1 MRIIDKNTDFYD
13 YLQNAYRDNNVTFDR
28 TDSFLLTKDVIRAAL
43 GVQRKFNYLYRT
55 GKPEYQYIL
64 LQIGFSYWLFIVKIT
79 AVDNYRNVKTYDVDL
94 MTKWKNYDSPS
105 TIINLEVVN
114 FERKTVFG
122 KKNLEVGKK
131 YLMERAPI
139 LENAVRHK
147 EYEVHYNFCDYV
159 HLGDLKDRYYAQT
172 YRRIPLLK
180 ASGLS
185 QFLIPLEVYLSLEEH
200 FSHEKTSSERTT
212 SVGITD
218 KEKIENHGF
227 DVKTS
232 FRG

>member
-13 YLQNAYRDNNVTFDR
+13 YLQDIYRDNNITFDR
-28 TDSFLLTKDVIRAAL
+28 TDSFLLTKDIIRAAL
-43 GVQRKFNYLYRT
+43 GVQRNFDYLYRT

-64 LQIGFSYWLFIVKIT
+64 LQIGFSYWLFIVEIT
-79 AVDNYRNVKTYDVDL
+79 AVDNYRNVKTYNADL

-114 FERKTVFG
+114 FERKTIFG
-122 KKNLEVGKK
+122 KKSLGVDKE
-131 YLMERAPI
+131 YLMKRAPI
-139 LENAVRHK
+139 FEDAVRHK
-147 EYEVHYNFCDYV
+147 EYESHYNYCNYV
-159 HLGDLKDRYYAQT
+159 HLRDLKDRYYVQT
-172 YRRIPLLK
+172 YGRIPLLK

-200 FSHEKTSSERTT
+200 FSHEKTSNERTT

>member
-13 YLQNAYRDNNVTFDR
+13 YLQDIYRDNNITFDR
-28 TDSFLLTKDVIRAAL
+28 TDSFLLTKDIIRAAL
-43 GVQRKFNYLYRT
+43 GVQRKFNYLYKT

-64 LQIGFSYWLFIVKIT
+64 LQIGFSYWLFIVEIT
-79 AVDNYRNVKTYDVDL
+79 SVGNYRDVKEYNIDL
-94 MTKWKNYDSPS
+94 LTKWKNYDSPS
-105 TIINLEVVN
+105 TIISLEIVN
-114 FERKTVFG
+114 FECKTVFG
-122 KKNLEVGKK
+122 KKNLGVDKEYFMK
-131 YLMERAPI
+131 RAPI
-139 LENAVRHK
+139 FENAVRHK
-147 EYEVHYNFCDYV
+147 EYESHYNFCDYLNFR
-159 HLGDLKDRYYAQT
+159 HFKGDYIEEYKH
-172 YRRIPLLK
+172 IPLLK

-185 QFLIPLEVYLSLEEH
+185 QFLMPLEVYLSLEEH
-200 FSHEKTSSERTT
+200 FSYAKTSNERTA